1 MLTPYKHLLT
11 AVVFIYAQNVD
22 KKYSS
27 PLPFLPDVEQTSSIL
42 PLYNQSSLLSSLS
55 ISALEEYK
63 GRRRLSELL
72 LPDSGP
78 VALEK
83 KGKGSTLTDKVTLC
97 MPCVMYLLFY
107 LLLFSSHHI
116 YHERDLVITCVFLC
130 VHVPTLFHCC

>member
-1 MLTPYKHLLT
+1 MSLNCCC
-11 AVVFIYAQNVD
+11 VFVSAQNVD

-63 GRRRLSELL
+63 GRRLLSELL

-83 KGKGSTLTDKVTLC
+83 KGKGSTLTDKVHANNNVYAMCHAST
-97 MPCVMYLLFY
+97 
-107 LLLFSSHHI
+107 
-116 YHERDLVITCVFLC
+116 
-130 VHVPTLFHCC
+130 